1 MRRGGAPL
9 HSSELP
15 QPEAAISQLR
25 KRVLE
30 LEAVNNRPEDVKKL
44 KARPR
49 STRTGA
55 CQL

>member
-1 MRRGGAPL
+1 M

-55 CQL
+55 CQLLSGNPP